1 MKKGCVAVRVGL
13 EEDEGEFKRFLI
25 PISYLNHPLFKD
37 LLDKSQEVYGFDS
50 SGPLTLPCSVDEFL
64 HLRWHIEHESKPSH
78 HRQNHRHHASFSC
91 PTPCL
96 DLSHL

>member
-13 EEDEGEFKRFLI
+13 EDDEGEFKRFFI
-25 PISYLNHPLFKD
+25 PISYLNHPLFKN

-64 HLRWHIEHESKPSH
+64 RLRWLIEHEPKQS
-78 HRQNHRHHASFSC
+78 HRQYHRHHTSFSC
-91 PTPCL
+91 PPPCL
-96 DLSHL
+96 DLTHL